1 MEHIGARKNPSS
13 PQAPSAII
21 DQLKKIPSALISDNM
36 RRLAGTSNLR
46 PMYQGEQLVGT
57 AVTVRVRR
65 GDNLAIHRAFDY
77 CRPGDVMVIDGGGD
91 TTQALMG
98 EIMTTYARTIGIAG
112 LVIDGAIRDVA
123 GIREMGYPVFA
134 RGATHKGPYKCGPG
148 EINVPVSIDG
158 LVINPGDIIVADE
171 DGIVAFAQSE
181 APYLIEK
188 ALQQIQREHDTMT
201 AIREGRYDRSWID
214 ALEANSAG

>member
-1 MEHIGARKNPSS
+1 MEHIGARKY
-13 PQAPSAII
+13 PSAAQAAPALIE
-21 DQLKKIPSALISDNM
+21 QLRKIPSALISDNM
-36 RRLAGTSNLR
+36 RRIAGTSNLR
-46 PMYQGEQLVGT
+46 PMHRGGPLVGT

-65 GDNLAIHRAFDY
+65 GDNLAIHRAFDF

-91 TTQALMG
+91 TTQALLG
-98 EIMTTYARTIGIAG
+98 EIMSTYAKAIGIAG

-123 GIREMGYPVFA
+123 AIREMDFPVFA

-148 EINVPVSIDG
+148 EINVPVNIDG
-158 LVINPGDIIVADE
+158 LVIHPGEIIVADD
-171 DGIVAFAQSE
+171 DGIVAFPQSE
-181 APYLIEK
+181 AEYLIEK
-188 ALQQIQREHDTMT
+188 ALQQIQREADTMQ

>member
-13 PQAPSAII
+13 PQAPAAII
-21 DQLKKIPSALISDNM
+21 EQLKSIPSALISDNM

-57 AVTVRVRR
+57 AVTVRVRP

-181 APYLIEK
+181 ASYLIEK
-188 ALQQIQREHDTMT
+188 ALQQIQREQDTMT

>member
-1 MEHIGARKNPSS
+1 MEHIGARKY
-13 PQAPSAII
+13 PSAAQAAPALIE
-21 DQLKKIPSALISDNM
+21 QLRKIPSALISDNM
-36 RRLAGTSNLR
+36 RRIAGTSNLR
-46 PMYQGEQLVGT
+46 PMHRGGQLVGT

-65 GDNLAIHRAFDY
+65 GDNLAIHRAFDF

-91 TTQALMG
+91 TSQALLG
-98 EIMTTYARTIGIAG
+98 EIMSTYAKTIGIAG

-123 GIREMGYPVFA
+123 AIREMDFPVFA

-148 EINVPVSIDG
+148 EINVPVNIDG
-158 LVINPGDIIVADE
+158 LVIHPGEIIVADD
-171 DGIVAFAQSE
+171 DGIVAFPQSE
-181 APYLIEK
+181 AEYLIEK
-188 ALQQIQREHDTMT
+188 ALQQIQREADTMQ